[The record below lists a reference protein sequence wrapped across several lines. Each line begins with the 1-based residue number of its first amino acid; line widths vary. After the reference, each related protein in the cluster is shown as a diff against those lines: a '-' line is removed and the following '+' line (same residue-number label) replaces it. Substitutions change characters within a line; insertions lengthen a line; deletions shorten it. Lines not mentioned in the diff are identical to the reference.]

1 MKRETIST
9 DLLEN
14 ITYAGADYR
23 DVPELHE
30 FESFFARDNV
40 VKESIFREKLTMDC
54 LRGDAVSFFNHSN
67 ISKICPPLEARP
79 MEWPPLAYG
88 AHVRPGAPRV
98 VRDVL
103 DACIDSFKRTG

>member
-1 MKRETIST
+1 M
-9 DLLEN
+9 
-14 ITYAGADYR
+14 
-23 DVPELHE
+23 
-30 FESFFARDNV
+30 
-40 VKESIFREKLTMDC
+40 
-54 LRGDAVSFFNHSN
+54 SFFNHSN